1 MTRLRSKTLAVKID
15 GTVRYTIRYTTMA
28 LILGVLGAR
37 NALTKQSMQD
47 EILGPILDDLEQKP
61 AKILLPAEPLSST
74 YIECWA
80 SRQDIPVDLIK
91 SDWVRNGRRAGVL
104 RDAAI
109 EKEATALLI
118 FEGPKSRYYLDLA
131 ERIAKRHTMIP
142 VYVVAANSVSPVLLE
157 VDREAHITINAKD
170 ENDIL
175 KPQNTLTQ
183 MWNKTKCLIT
193 DD

>member
-1 MTRLRSKTLAVKID
+1 
-15 GTVRYTIRYTTMA
+15 MA
-28 LILGVLGAR
+28 RILGVLGAR
-37 NALTKQSMQD
+37 NALTKQIMQD
-47 EILGPILDDLEQKP
+47 EILGPILDDLGK
-61 AKILLPAEPLSST
+61 KISKVLLPAEPLSST

-80 SRQDIPVDLIK
+80 SRQEIPVDLIK

-109 EKEATALLI
+109 EKEATAFLI

-131 ERIAKRHTMIP
+131 ERIAKRRSVRGIICP
-142 VYVVAANSVSPVLLE
+142 VYVVVANSVSPVLLE
-157 VDREAHITINAKD
+157 VDREAHINVSEKD

-175 KPQNTLTQ
+175 KPPNTLTH

>member
-1 MTRLRSKTLAVKID
+1 MV
-15 GTVRYTIRYTTMA
+15 

-37 NALTKQSMQD
+37 NALTKQIMQD
-47 EILGPILDDLEQKP
+47 EILNPILDDLGKNP
-61 AKILLPAEPLSST
+61 TKILLPAEPLSST

-80 SRQDIPVDLIK
+80 SRQDIQVDLVK
-91 SDWVRNGRRAGVL
+91 SDWIRNGRRAGVL

-131 ERIAKRHTMIP
+131 ERIAKRRTIP
-142 VYVVAANSVSPVLLE
+142 VYVVVSGGVSPVLLE
-157 VDREAHITINAKD
+157 VDREAHITVSEKD
-170 ENDIL
+170 EKEIL
-175 KPQNTLTQ
+175 TLNAIWSKQ
-183 MWNKTKCLIT
+183 AKCLLT

>member
-1 MTRLRSKTLAVKID
+1 MP
-15 GTVRYTIRYTTMA
+15 

-37 NALTKQSMQD
+37 NALTKQMMQD
-47 EILGPILDDLEQKP
+47 EILGPILDDLAMKP
-61 AKILLPAEPLSST
+61 TKIIVPAEPLSST

-80 SRQDIPVDLIK
+80 NRQTIPVDLIK

-131 ERIAKRHTMIP
+131 ERIAKKRTSIP
-142 VYVVAANSVSPVLLE
+142 VYVVQGNSVSPVLLE
-157 VDREAHITINAKD
+157 VDREAHITVSEKD
-170 ENDIL
+170 EKDIL
-175 KPQNTLTQ
+175 TLPSMWAGLSPQAGRSPQAGQSPLAKQ
-183 MWNKTKCLIT
+183 TKCLIA